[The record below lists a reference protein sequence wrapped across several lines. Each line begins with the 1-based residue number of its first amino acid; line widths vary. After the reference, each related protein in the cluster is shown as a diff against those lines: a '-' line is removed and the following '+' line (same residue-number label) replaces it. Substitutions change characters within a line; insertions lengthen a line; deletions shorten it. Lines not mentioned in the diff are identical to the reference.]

1 MESFQKA
8 VRLTFFDQRT
18 ARQVMFE
25 HNATADAVVIVGGV
39 YLASFIIGSIRS
51 GSFDVVQILTDVIF
65 GIAGWLFLSFAIW
78 VMGTKLIKGNGD
90 PQTLIRTAG
99 FASLPLL
106 LQALTFVWSQM
117 ALVGLVWYLAL
128 LVLVAKV
135 VLGLRWVEA
144 GASVALGVALIYL
157 IQSLLGGTFFRF

>member
-1 MESFQKA
+1 MDSVQKA
-8 VRLTFFDQRT
+8 IRLTFFDQRT

-25 HNATADAVVIVGGV
+25 HSATADAVMIVGAV
-39 YLASFIIGSIRS
+39 YLAIFLVGSLRS
-51 GSFDVVQILTDVIF
+51 GGFDFLGILQDVIF

-78 VMGTKLIKGNGD
+78 IMGTKLIKGNGD

-106 LQALTFVWSQM
+106 LQALNFIWGPLG
-117 ALVGLVWYLAL
+117 LVGLVWYLGL

-135 VLGLRWVEA
+135 VLGLRWVDA

-157 IQSLLGGTFFRF
+157 IQTLLGGTFFRF